1 MDKERLP
8 RWGWLLL
15 GLVVASFVASILN
28 LVLGVT
34 DDFSVVT
41 IVALMSPVLIFVGV
55 WYDEDKRTYWEHSDA
70 HVVGDVLFV
79 VVGTALGA
87 GLALVMIL
95 DFDLPQLAQD
105 VVAMIT
111 GFLFGWALFW
121 WRNTD
126 LYREGDGRRG

>member
-55 WYDEDKRTYWEHSDA
+55 WYDEDKRAYWEHSDA

>member
-15 GLVVASFVASILN
+15 GLVVASFVASIIN

-55 WYDEDKRTYWEHSDA
+55 WYDEDKRAYWEHSDA